1 MIEACR
7 PRFHRQGVTT
17 LADRGHDAAM
27 STCLAQLFDVPST
40 EAFLTPHWPG
50 NPRVVHGPLERFA
63 ELSALPE
70 LAGVEQIAAAF
81 HDPVMVI
88 LPDERDESS
97 AIKTDA
103 RTALAHYQEGLA
115 LCFEAVDRFIPTVDR
130 WLQSIRQELGLP
142 AATFS
147 RSLIYAGKTGAGN
160 FPHYDA
166 NANFVVQLQGTKRW
180 TIAKNTHVVNPVDRW
195 AMTSPYLPA
204 ELQGDNEIPR
214 RMPADA
220 TTVDLTPGSALF
232 VPRGYWHATEIGS
245 PETLAINFTYSQPS
259 WAEVLGA
266 IVLRRLHRE
275 PEFRA
280 LADGL
285 ESPSP
290 ARAIAAHQQLAA
302 MLEQFQREV
311 AALDVRAIIS
321 ELHA

>member
-1 MIEACR
+1 
-7 PRFHRQGVTT
+7 
-17 LADRGHDAAM
+17 M
-27 STCLAQLFDVPST
+27 SNCLAQLFQVPT
-40 EAFLTPHWPG
+40 AEAFLGPHWPG
-50 NPRVVHGPLERFA
+50 TPCVVHGPLARFA

-70 LAGVEQIAAAF
+70 LAGVEQIAAVF
-81 HDPVMVI
+81 HEPVMVI
-88 LPDERDESS
+88 LADERDESS

-103 RTALAHYQEGLA
+103 PTALAHYQDGLA
-115 LCFEAVDRFIPTVDR
+115 LCFESVDRFIPTVDR

-142 AATFS
+142 AATWS
-147 RSLIYAGKTGAGN
+147 RSLIYAGKSGAGN

-195 AMTSPYLPA
+195 AMTSPYLPV
-204 ELQGDNEIPR
+204 ELQGTDNEVPR
-214 RMPADA
+214 QMPAGA
-220 TTVDLTPGSALF
+220 TTVELTAGSVLF

-266 IVLRRLHRE
+266 VVLQRLHRQ

-285 ESPSP
+285 GSLFP
-290 ARAIAAHQQLAA
+290 AREQAAHEQLALS
-302 MLEQFQREV
+302 LEKFQREV
-311 AALDVRAIIS
+311 ATLDVKTVIA
-321 ELHA
+321 ELRT